1 MNKKTKV
8 VGIVGSYR
16 KDGVVDKAVSEILH
30 AASRHG
36 ADVEKIY
43 LVDKHIQFC
52 TNCRECTQTP
62 GEERGKCVLNDD
74 MEGMLQT
81 IETAHSIVIGA
92 PVNFNNVT
100 AIMRTFMERC
110 VGFVYWPW
118 GIKKPQIRTPG
129 MGRKVALVSACSA
142 PARMGR
148 TFQGTLT
155 ALKYVANI
163 LGAHPVGQLCIDQ
176 VNDAEMAIPEK
187 ARSKAARLGRKLA
200 K

>member
-1 MNKKTKV
+1 MNNKKKV
-8 VGIVGSYR
+8 VGIVASYR
-16 KDGVVDKAVSEILH
+16 KDGVVDKAITEILS
-30 AASRHG
+30 AASGHG
-36 ADVEKIY
+36 AEVEKIY

-52 TNCRECTQTP
+52 TNCRECMQTP

-110 VGFVYWPW
+110 VGFFYWPW
-118 GIKKPQIRTPG
+118 GIKKPLMRKPG
-129 MGRKVALVSACSA
+129 MGKKVALVSACSA

-148 TFQGTLT
+148 TFQGTLG
-155 ALKYVANI
+155 ALKYLANI
-163 LGAHPVGQLCIDQ
+163 LGAHSVGELCIDQ
-176 VNDAEMAIPEK
+176 VNNADMAIPEK
-187 ARSKAARLGRKLA
+187 ARSKAAQLGRKLA